1 MSETPAPERQPASVP
16 ARFAT
21 PEAVIADASLA
32 AEEKRAILQAW
43 RNLPE
48 ANEAPAMVEDQPN
61 LALRLYRALSFLD
74 TEDGSHQASHD
85 QGFYTSIGD
94 IRDDRD

>member
-1 MSETPAPERQPASVP
+1 MSETVAPERQP

-21 PEAVIADASLA
+21 PEAVIADQHLA

-43 RNLPE
+43 SNLPE
-48 ANEAPAMVEDQPN
+48 ADEAPAMVEDKPN

-74 TEDGSHQASHD
+74 TEDGSHRASHD
-85 QGFYTSIGD
+85 QGFYTAIGD